1 MAKVLIIDDDKIIC
15 ETLSSL
21 IRRMGYDATYALTLK
36 NGLKEASS
44 EAFDVVFLDIRMPDG
59 NGLHVLPRIRQ
70 TPSSP
75 EVIIMTAYGDPEG
88 VELAIKSGAWDYIQ
102 KPFSTES
109 IAQQLV
115 SSLRYRKER
124 KVIKAP
130 GALKLEG
137 IVGNSPQMRICYDLI
152 AQAANSRANVL
163 ITGET
168 GAGKEIIAQAIHA
181 NSRYAKRSFVVV
193 DCAALPQT
201 LVESVLFGHEKGAF
215 TGADRPQEGLI
226 KQADGGTL
234 FLDEVGELPL
244 SIQKTFFRVLQER
257 RFRPVGGK
265 SEIESNFMLVAA
277 TNLDLKKM
285 VHYGRFRKEL
295 LFRLRAIAI
304 ELPPLRERKEDI
316 KELFFYYMAKLCERY
331 GMGKKSFA
339 PEFFETLIAY
349 AWPGNVRE
357 LINTL
362 DSTLAAAQDDPILFC
377 KHLPTEIRIKMAQVS
392 VGQLVSGK
400 DSPKESAK
408 SSSSLPKLQDFR
420 QAAIAKAE
428 SQYLHNLMSLT
439 RGSIKEACQISGLGR
454 TRLYILMK
462 KYKISRLGWP
472 SSDTSS

>member
-1 MAKVLIIDDDKIIC
+1 MRGFAWKRFYLTCKAWPETFKSTVMAKILIIDDDKIIC

-21 IRRMGYDATYALTLK
+21 VRRMGYDATYALTLK
-36 NGLKEASS
+36 HGLKKASS
-44 EAFDVVFLDIRMPDG
+44 EVFDVVFLDIRMPDG

-70 TPSSP
+70 TLSSP
-75 EVIIMTAYGDPEG
+75 EVIIMTGYADHGG
-88 VELAIKSGAWDYIQ
+88 VELAIKSGAWNYIQ

-115 SSLRYRKER
+115 SSLRYRKE
-124 KVIKAP
+124 KKAIKAP

-168 GAGKEIIAQAIHA
+168 GTGKEIIAQAIHA

-193 DCAALPQT
+193 DCASLPET
-201 LVESVLFGHEKGAF
+201 LVESILFGHEKGAF

-244 SIQKTFFRVLQER
+244 SIQKNFLRVLQER

-277 TNLDLKKM
+277 TNLDLEKM

-295 LFRLRAIAI
+295 LFRLRVIAI
-304 ELPPLRERKEDI
+304 ELPLLRERKEDI
-316 KELFFYYMAKLCERY
+316 KELVFYYMAKLCERY
-331 GMGKKSFA
+331 GMEKKVLLLSFWRHS
-339 PEFFETLIAY
+339 LRM
-349 AWPGNVRE
+349 PGLE
-357 LINTL
+357 
-362 DSTLAAAQDDPILFC
+362 
-377 KHLPTEIRIKMAQVS
+377 M
-392 VGQLVSGK
+392 
-400 DSPKESAK
+400 
-408 SSSSLPKLQDFR
+408 
-420 QAAIAKAE
+420 
-428 SQYLHNLMSLT
+428 
-439 RGSIKEACQISGLGR
+439 
-454 TRLYILMK
+454 
-462 KYKISRLGWP
+462 
-472 SSDTSS
+472 